1 MTRDSR
7 KKRKKRKKKA
17 KENIENRERTTK
29 NGEKVKQQQSV
40 CFKFYFFIQ
49 KNFYFVR
56 KHVWKKVVYIVTFH
70 ITVVFTWEVIG
81 NVVIKH

>member
-1 MTRDSR
+1 MTRDNR

-40 CFKFYFFIQ
+40 CFKFYFFI
-49 KNFYFVR
+49 
-56 KHVWKKVVYIVTFH
+56 
-70 ITVVFTWEVIG
+70 
-81 NVVIKH
+81 